1 MEKEQWI
8 DIKGYEGIY
17 QVSNTGKVKSLI
29 GNKIKIR
36 KPKLDNKGYYQINL
50 HKNNKSKTFRL
61 HRLVAESFIPNTSSK
76 PFVNHKNFIKTDNSI
91 DNLEWSTPLE
101 NTRHYIYN
109 GEKNRKRP
117 YENKTYERVKF
128 SMDDLNEMH
137 KLYLSGFTLSQ
148 IAEQY
153 NIRTMSVIQVL
164 LSYMHPEY

>member
-1 MEKEQWI
+1 MGKEQWV
-8 DIKGYEGIY
+8 DIKGYEGVY
-17 QVSNTGKVKSLI
+17 QVSNTGKVRSLKF
-29 GNKIKIR
+29 NKVKIR
-36 KPKLDNKGYYQINL
+36 KVRIGRDGYYRLNL
-50 HKNNKSKTFRL
+50 HNNNGSKTFKI
-61 HRLVAESFIPNTSSK
+61 HRLVAESFIPNPSSK
-76 PFVNHKNFIKTDNSI
+76 PFVNHKNLIKTDNSI

-117 YENKTYERVKF
+117 YENKTYERIKF
-128 SMDDLNEMH
+128 SMNDLNEMH